1 MRDSSIIGKDGGA
14 AATRGPFGTYTKHGA
29 MEIVLPWEVLSQ
41 NMPLFTGFF
50 PTASGKKGGGKKGLK
65 QVVFIYN
72 TYIYTFFPYFHVPPF
87 SYFFSPFLTLFPPP
101 PAGKKERRKEGPKR
115 TRGSGGCIFSPT
127 LYPIFLI
134 EKLDFVRFGPFTFL
148 AFC

>member
-101 PAGKKERRKEGPKR
+101 PCGKEGKKERRSKTHKGQRWVHFFADLVPDFFDRK
-115 TRGSGGCIFSPT
+115 TR
-127 LYPIFLI
+127 
-134 EKLDFVRFGPFTFL
+134 
-148 AFC
+148 FCTVLPC